1 MNMGISTT
9 SIIPREIMT
18 IQHNIMGVGQKYV
31 QNKLPGLIMNHMEKT
46 FSMVQRAFNLV
57 EDPLMQQTARSPLS
71 DAEFRSF
78 CDSVG
83 QIVRPSDLRKVIY
96 AGGIDPS
103 LRRVVWKHIL
113 NVYPDGM
120 TGRDRMNYI
129 KKKSG
134 NILNCVICSP
144 LE

>member
-1 MNMGISTT
+1 
-9 SIIPREIMT
+9 
-18 IQHNIMGVGQKYV
+18 
-31 QNKLPGLIMNHMEKT
+31 MNHMEKT

-57 EDPLMQQTARSPLS
+57 EDPLQIQTPKIPLS
-71 DAEFRSF
+71 DAEFRTF

-83 QIVRPSDLRKVIY
+83 TITRPAELRHVIY
-96 AGGIDPS
+96 SGGIDPS

-134 NILNCVICSP
+134 IHTIHISMLGHTM
-144 LE
+144 L